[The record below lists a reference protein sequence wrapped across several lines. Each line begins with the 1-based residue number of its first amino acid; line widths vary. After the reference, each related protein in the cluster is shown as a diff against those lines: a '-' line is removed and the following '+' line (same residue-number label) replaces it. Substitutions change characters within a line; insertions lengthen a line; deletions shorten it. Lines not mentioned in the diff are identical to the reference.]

1 MNILDALIIVFLI
14 LGIMAG
20 LRRGFIKHTVLL
32 IGLIIVLVLSFYLKN
47 PVAAFFY
54 KHLPFFKFS
63 GLIKGVGIINILLY
77 ELIAFLIV
85 FSILYLVL
93 RIILK
98 ITGLIESLLKATI
111 ILGFISKILGGIVGL
126 IESYIIVF
134 IILFIATQPF
144 INLSGVEDSRVAG
157 FILEHT
163 PIMSSVTRGTRKVI
177 EEIEDTATIYKTDQ
191 KEFNEKAIE
200 IFIKYDIVS
209 EENIEYLRKKGKI

>member
-20 LRRGFIKHTVLL
+20 FRRGFIKQVVLL
-32 IGLIIVLVLSFYLKN
+32 IGLIAVLVISYYLKN
-47 PVAAFFY
+47 PVATFFY
-54 KHLPFFKFS
+54 KHLPFFKFN
-63 GLIKGVGIINILLY
+63 GIIKGVSVINILLY
-77 ELIAFLIV
+77 ELLAFLIV

-134 IILFIATQPF
+134 IILFVASQPY
-144 INLSGVEDSRVAG
+144 ISLSGIEDSKVAN
-157 FILEHT
+157 FMLDNT
-163 PIMSSVTRGTRKVI
+163 PLMSSAVKNTRTAIKEVYDLA
-177 EEIEDTATIYKTDQ
+177 DTYKNDSSA
-191 KEFNEKAIE
+191 FNDKAIE
-200 IFIKYDIVS
+200 LFVKYDIIS
-209 EENIEYLRKKGKI
+209 RENVTYLREKGKI